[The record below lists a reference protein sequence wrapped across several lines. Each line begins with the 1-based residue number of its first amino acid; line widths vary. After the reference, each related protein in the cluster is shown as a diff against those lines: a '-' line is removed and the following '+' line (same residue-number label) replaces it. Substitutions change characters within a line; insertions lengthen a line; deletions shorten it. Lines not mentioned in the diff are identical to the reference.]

1 MKPPQF
7 IPVVLL
13 SLVTVILPF
22 IIWSHLTNLI
32 ALNEKNM
39 DLQNQMQAQ
48 QQEIN
53 KGSMAQQ
60 VGTNMLRDIGQAS
73 LKDDKLKDVLTKSG
87 FSVNVAPAP
96 GSSPAA
102 KSGTTP

>member
-7 IPVVLL
+7 I
-13 SLVTVILPF
+13 VTVILSLVPL
-22 IIWSHLTNLI
+22 ILVINLI
-32 ALNEKNM
+32 FMGQKIQT
-39 DLQNQMQAQ
+39 LQQQMQS
-48 QQEIN
+48 QQEQIN
-53 KGSMAQQ
+53 LGSMAQQ
-60 VGTNMLRDIGQAS
+60 IGTNMLRDIGQAS
-73 LKDDKLKDVLTKSG
+73 LKDDKLKDVLTKNG